1 MDKHNLIIFRN
12 GVEIEL
18 TDSEM
23 SAAYSM
29 HNRNIT
35 MKNIKRFM
43 EGWYETNHVEQ
54 GKYDYLI
61 DEIYDEFVD
70 RMAES
75 DDEDITLYESAEMFL
90 PDLEEKEN

>member
-29 HNRNIT
+29 HNRDIT
-35 MKNIKRFM
+35 MRKIKRFM
-43 EGWYETNHVEQ
+43 EGWYEDNHVEQ

-61 DEIYDEFVD
+61 DDIYDEFVD
-70 RMAES
+70 RMSES

-90 PDLEEKEN
+90 SDLEEGEN